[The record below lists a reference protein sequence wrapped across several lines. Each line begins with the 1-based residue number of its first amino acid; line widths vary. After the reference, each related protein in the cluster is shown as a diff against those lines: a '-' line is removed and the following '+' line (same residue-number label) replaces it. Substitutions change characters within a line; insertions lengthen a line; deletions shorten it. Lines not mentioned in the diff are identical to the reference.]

1 MVGVGVISFVISGFV
16 GTLIMALCV
25 AARNEED
32 KREQNANNFKS

>member
-1 MVGVGVISFVISGFV
+1 MVIVGVISFVAGGFV

-32 KREQNANNFKS
+32 RREQEAENFES